1 MLSHCRSFSRKH
13 SELLHSLHL
22 YCTRPGKLVKTLEA
36 GVASRWRAV
45 CVIGMD
51 SVKVWKE
58 ILASSVMS
66 VNLADGWSE

>member
-1 MLSHCRSFSRKH
+1 MWSHCRSLSRKH

-58 ILASSVMS
+58 IRAGSGDVGEQ
-66 VNLADGWSE
+66 ADGRCE